1 MVLILTYS
9 DGYKLTLTYDE
20 LDSKQKN
27 IKLRSCLATIFFRE
41 IDRYIYA
48 VIEMQP
54 HIHAAK

>member
-9 DGYKLTLTYDE
+9 DGKKLTFTYDE

-27 IKLRSCLATIFFRE
+27 IKLRSFLATIFFLE
-41 IDRYIYA
+41 IYRYIYA

-54 HIHAAK
+54 HMQAAK

>member
-9 DGYKLTLTYDE
+9 DGKKLTFTYDE

-27 IKLRSCLATIFFRE
+27 INLRSCLATIFFLE
-41 IDRYIYA
+41 IDRYIYV

-54 HIHAAK
+54 HIQAAK